1 MTKPFVRPPLVI
13 TTEPT
18 KHNFYL
24 KFDPETGMVKG
35 LIPKKEGN
43 CVEIDEYLA
52 HQIQKGTKTF
62 FDLKVELQN
71 NEYVLVQKDALKV
84 KENKVDNISVVENKF
99 LYEIKNN
106 SKDSCI
112 RFKLDKKLKK
122 FIVTI
127 DKQLSDNLSNTIDFQ
142 KTNIY
147 NFFTTD
153 QDNTSVVDR
162 ILQINLNDL
171 LLKKQ
176 IEIDYVVDFVPRL
189 FCRKLYNYSYEVAD
203 EF

>member
-1 MTKPFVRPPLVI
+1 
-13 TTEPT
+13 
-18 KHNFYL
+18 
-24 KFDPETGMVKG
+24 MVKG

-84 KENKVDNISVVENKF
+84 KENKVNNISVVENKF

-112 RFKLDKKLKK
+112 RFKLDKKLKR
-122 FIVTI
+122 
-127 DKQLSDNLSNTIDFQ
+127 NQ
-142 KTNIY
+142 KNINIY
-147 NFFTTD
+147 KQKEKQEINILFKKFSLVVFRYSPDNSDLSEKATACTTKSNSPHSDLISSNSFITSFFFSTSQLKVIFEFNFSAKGITLFFKA
-153 QDNTSVVDR
+153 SP
-162 ILQINLNDL
+162 
-171 LLKKQ
+171 K
-176 IEIDYVVDFVPRL
+176 YVKANSAPASASF
-189 FCRKLYNYSYEVAD
+189 
-203 EF
+203 

>member
-62 FDLKVELQN
+62 FDLKVELQ
-71 NEYVLVQKDALKV
+71 KKA
-84 KENKVDNISVVENKF
+84 
-99 LYEIKNN
+99 
-106 SKDSCI
+106 
-112 RFKLDKKLKK
+112 KLFDDIL
-122 FIVTI
+122 
-127 DKQLSDNLSNTIDFQ
+127 LRWNDFQ
-142 KTNIY
+142 VRGAQRCAT
-147 NFFTTD
+147 F
-153 QDNTSVVDR
+153 VD
-162 ILQINLNDL
+162 L
-171 LLKKQ
+171 
-176 IEIDYVVDFVPRL
+176 
-189 FCRKLYNYSYEVAD
+189 
-203 EF
+203 